1 MSKIKAL
8 KNPYPNREY
17 NIHIEFPEFTCV
29 CPKTSL
35 PDFANIIIDYVPDK
49 KIVELKS
56 LKLYFVSYRNLGMF
70 HEKVINK
77 VLEDL
82 AAAFD
87 RGADRERL
95 DGKAVAQREGGPQ
108 ARRFGLADPFD
119 GRQLPGA
126 GTGQHGDSWGNAKAD
141 PFFVWAGDPGSPR
154 LCVHPGRGWVAAH
167 ALRSRRDYPVRSA
180 RGAGRRSRPFN

>member
-1 MSKIKAL
+1 MSKIKTL

-70 HEKVINK
+70 HEKVVNK
-77 VLEDL
+77 ILDDL
-82 AAAFD
+82 ASVC
-87 RGADRERL
+87 
-95 DGKAVAQREGGPQ
+95 KP
-108 ARRFGLADPFD
+108 
-119 GRQLPGA
+119 
-126 GTGQHGDSWGNAKAD
+126 
-141 PFFVWAGDPGSPR
+141 
-154 LCVHPGRGWVAAH
+154 
-167 ALRSRRDYPVRSA
+167 RSA
-180 RGAGRRSRPFN
+180 KVIGEFNVRGGIKTTVTAEYNQ